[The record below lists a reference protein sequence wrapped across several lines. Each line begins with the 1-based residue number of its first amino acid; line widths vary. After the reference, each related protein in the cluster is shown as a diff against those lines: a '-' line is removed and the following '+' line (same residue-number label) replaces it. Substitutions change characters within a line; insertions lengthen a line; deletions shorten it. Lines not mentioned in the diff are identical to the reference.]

1 MSKIA
6 KYNLFKGISTIVT
19 LGTPIITLIC
29 TSDFF
34 VHRPETAISAT
45 GIFTILIT
53 MIFLKDKIAE
63 NFKMPSAFIL
73 SLTVFILILLIE
85 NIIEPIKMVSL
96 MTMLA
101 SGIDELSFKRI
112 YKSVEL
118 QMPENIKSFK
128 HIGFIFTSSNKLL
141 GEDK

>member
-6 KYNLFKGISTIVT
+6 KYNIFKGISTIIT

-29 TSDFF
+29 TSNFF
-34 VHRPETAISAT
+34 VHRPETAISAA
-45 GIFTILIT
+45 GIFTILIS

-63 NFKMPSAFIL
+63 NFKIPSAFIL
-73 SLTVFILILLIE
+73 SLIVFVLILLIE
-85 NIIEPIKMVSL
+85 NIIEPMKMVSL
-96 MTMLA
+96 TSMLA

-112 YKSVEL
+112 YKSLEL
-118 QMPENIKSFK
+118 QMPESVKSFK